1 MIEGKI
7 IRWLKE
13 IGDKVEKDEAVAE
26 IETDKVNMEV
36 ESFADGFLIAK
47 TAEEGD
53 IIPVTK
59 VIGYIGDKGEKINTV
74 NKQKTKKEAVS
85 EVKNEV
91 KKVKQKTLNLS
102 LDKIAATPKAK
113 TLAKQKGIKLSDI
126 TPSGYLG
133 QIISKDVEGLGKVGA
148 TPLAKTIAKVN
159 DIDLTSVNGTGF
171 DGKVT
176 KDDVLSMLGQ
186 NQLSKEDI
194 VKPLSSIR
202 KVIAKRMS
210 QSHADIPPVT
220 LNAKADVTL
229 LSEMR
234 SKINE
239 QIDGKISF
247 NDIIIKAVAVVLKE
261 QPNINVS
268 IDGDNIIYRGSIN
281 IGMAVALEDGLI
293 VPVIKNADNIS
304 LSQISI
310 TAKELAEKAKEGKL
324 KPDDYSGGTF
334 TISNLG
340 MLGISSFTPIINQP
354 ESAILG
360 VCEIEQKLIMD
371 DSDKI
376 QKRLMMGLSLT
387 HDHRTIDGAQA
398 ALFIKRIK
406 ELMENPYELI
416 FKHSSTI
423 SGE

>member
-1 MIEGKI
+1 MIESKI

-133 QIISKDVEGLGKVGA
+133 QIISKDVEGLGKVRA

-416 FKHSSTI
+416 FKHSGTI
-423 SGE
+423 TGE